1 MVKKKA
7 APKPAKTQTFPAIVA
22 TWKLKRLLNGRGKP
36 NLATEGNAYLKNSSC
51 EFDVL
56 YTPKGVMAFMT
67 LESGEGIE
75 VPMEALKAF
84 VAMHVEDEKRMKEMK
99 RKAAKGELARS

>member
-7 APKPAKTQTFPAIVA
+7 APKPAKAQTFPAIVA
-22 TWKLKRLLNGRGKP
+22 TWKLQRLLNGRGKP
-36 NLATEGNAYLKNSSC
+36 NLSTEGSLYLKGTRC

-56 YTPKGVMAFMT
+56 YTTKGVMAYIT
-67 LESGEGIE
+67 LESGQGIE
-75 VPMEALKAF
+75 VPMEALKGF

-99 RKAAKGELARS
+99 KKAAKGVLARS